1 VNIFRRLLLAVVGAV
16 LAVQVASA
24 QEAVPA
30 PAAAPAL
37 LSPGKPSEGPWEG
50 YQLQPGDVLQ
60 VSVWK
65 EQELQSEV
73 IIRPD
78 GGISFPLAGD
88 LPAAGRTVDQLRG
101 ELESRLRRLVPE
113 AAVYVTVKSPQG
125 NRVYVIGK
133 VNKPGDFVLN
143 RPTDV
148 MQALSLAAG
157 ATPFADLNDIRV
169 LRRVDGKQITIP
181 FHYSDVARGRNL
193 RQNIMLQ
200 GGDTVVV
207 P

>member
-1 VNIFRRLLLAVVGAV
+1 MPLAGAQEPV
-16 LAVQVASA
+16 AGVDVASA
-24 QEAVPA
+24 AEPAVKPA
-30 PAAAPAL
+30 D
-37 LSPGKPSEGPWEG
+37 GPWEG

-88 LPAAGRTVDQLRG
+88 LQAAGRTVDQLRG
-101 ELESRLRRLVPE
+101 ELEKRLRRLVPE
-113 AAVYVTVKSPQG
+113 AAVYVTMKIPQG
-125 NRVYVIGK
+125 NRIYVIGK

-157 ATPFADLNDIRV
+157 ATPFADVNDIRV
-169 LRRVDGKQITIP
+169 LRRIDGKQASIP
-181 FHYSDVARGRNL
+181 FHYSEVERGRNL